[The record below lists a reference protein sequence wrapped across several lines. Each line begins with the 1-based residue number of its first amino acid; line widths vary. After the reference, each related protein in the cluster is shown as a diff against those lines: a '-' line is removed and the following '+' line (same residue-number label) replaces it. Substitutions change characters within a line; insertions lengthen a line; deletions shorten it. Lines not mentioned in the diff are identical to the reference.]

1 MKTQKRT
8 LWVLL
13 ALMQAAVLILLILQI
28 VELAPRR
35 WKLNENVSITTISE
49 NGQMTGAPLE
59 FYESAFE
66 HDYGKTHA
74 DGARYVNEYTL
85 SSQTEWI
92 SEQYVR
98 SNGFVSDMKAEKLC
112 SSANDFAYTLSGAE
126 NNSKWQVW
134 ISFGADEVP
143 YIAVVETGDE
153 TK

>member
-8 LWVLL
+8 LWILL

-59 FYESAFE
+59 IYESAFE

-143 YIAVVETGDE
+143 YVAVVETGGE